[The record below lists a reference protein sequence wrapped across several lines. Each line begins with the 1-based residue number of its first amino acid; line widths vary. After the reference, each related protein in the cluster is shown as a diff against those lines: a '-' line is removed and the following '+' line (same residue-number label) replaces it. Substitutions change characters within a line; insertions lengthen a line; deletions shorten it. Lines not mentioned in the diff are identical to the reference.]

1 MLVVIAIACCVE
13 FVTWSITNEIQSR
26 LLKIAFIA

>member
-1 MLVVIAIACCVE
+1 MLAVIDIACCVE
-13 FVTWSITNEIQSR
+13 FFTWPITNEIQSK